1 MTTTLLPVTYFS
13 QLDNALSPRNSCN
26 VTCLAM
32 CLNYFGAIGDGSG
45 QQLEDQILLRMEQM
59 GFDRF
64 DMQGMVQFVN
74 EVYGKPL
81 GIKANFSV
89 KNTVESLC
97 KYIESGSPVI
107 VGVQTTA
114 SGHFI
119 VLNGCDT
126 VNKTF
131 SALDPFG
138 EFHDSVHEPAALM
151 RGNYDTDGANG
162 IETYSFRLIEKYGN
176 YNDEPIGNI
185 WCISF
190 EKINVAPVIPATPSA
205 PEKLVTDVFAHNL
218 GISINYHLV
227 YAANGSISGFT
238 CDGKSF
244 TFVPGI
250 SPASTS
256 LLTSE
261 LVAAFPERD
270 DLALT
275 TSKEITCSVIWM
287 WALMSPIG
295 QKYVD
300 FALALTLA
308 YREYVKTTRR
318 HIDTV
323 AQQNAEIPF

>member
-1 MTTTLLPVTYFS
+1 MTTTLLPVKYFP

-45 QQLEDQILLRMEQM
+45 QQLEDQILLRMEQH
-59 GFDRF
+59 GYDRF
-64 DMQGMVQFVN
+64 DMQGMALFVN

-190 EKINVAPVIPATPSA
+190 EKINVASVIPATPSA
-205 PEKLVTDVFAHNL
+205 PEKLAINVFAHGL
-218 GISINYHLV
+218 GDSMKYQLLRN
-227 YAANGSISGFT
+227 ANGAVTGFNFN
-238 CDGKSF
+238 GNAF
-244 TFVPGI
+244 TFVPGNSLTI
-250 SPASTS
+250 TS

-261 LVAAFPERD
+261 LVTAFPA
-270 DLALT
+270 LANLRLFANKT
-275 TSKEITCSVIWM
+275 LTCSTVWL
-287 WALMSPIG
+287 WALESPTG
-295 QKYVD
+295 QPSVD
-300 FALALTLA
+300 FAIVLTLS
-308 YREYVKTTRR
+308 YYEYVKTTRR

-323 AQQNAEIPF
+323 AQQNAEIQF